1 MTPFTLRPYPAL
13 YTAPTQSVFR
23 GSDVTVNRQ
32 NKSDTDESLADTSMS
47 LNVAEFRKRYA
58 ELMEEPESTDE
69 APLEEEPAVEKA
81 SSVHVWSIQS
91 TVAMTES
98 LLITM

>member
-1 MTPFTLRPYPAL
+1 MRVQRNYCVTQFTIRPYPGL

-23 GSDVTVNRQ
+23 GSNVTVTKLD
-32 NKSDTDESLADTSMS
+32 KSDTDESLVDTTMS
-47 LNVAEFRKRYA
+47 LNVAEIRKRCA

-81 SSVHVWSIQS
+81 SSG
-91 TVAMTES
+91 
-98 LLITM
+98 